1 MPHVEPEDL
10 ALVALGETLASPADR
25 EHLAVCDVCAAEV
38 GALSA
43 AVAVGRSGGG
53 DPLVAPPPAVW
64 DRVREE
70 LRLPDSLVPDGV
82 TRVPPTAADQQVPE
96 PAPVVP
102 LARTRRRSAARST
115 MPWIASAAAAGV
127 IIGGVG
133 GAWLMGRDTGPGAT
147 VLAQATLDPL
157 PGWEASGQAHVEELP
172 DGSRSL
178 VVTLDGPAADGSF
191 HEVWLIDRDVT
202 RLVSLGILVGD
213 SGQFTVPP
221 GLDLDDF
228 AVVDVSDEPM
238 DGDPS
243 HSGDSI
249 IRGVLGA

>member
-43 AVAVGRSGGG
+43 AVAVGRAGGA
-53 DPLVAPPPAVW
+53 DPLVAPPPVVW
-64 DRVREE
+64 DRVRGE
-70 LRLPDSLVPDGV
+70 LGLPDTLVPDGAG
-82 TRVPPTAADQQVPE
+82 RVPPAGADPRVPE
-96 PAPVVP
+96 PAPVEP
-102 LARTRRRSAARST
+102 LVRVRRRPPARST

-127 IIGGVG
+127 LIGGVG

-147 VLAQATLDPL
+147 VLAQASLEPL
-157 PGWEASGQAHVEELP
+157 PGWEASGQAHVEQLA
-172 DGSRSL
+172 DGTRHL
-178 VVTLDGPAADGSF
+178 VVNLDGPAAEGSF

-213 SGQFTVPP
+213 SGEFTVPP

-228 AVVDVSDEPM
+228 AVVDVSDEPL